1 MALWLLL
8 LSENITINMANS
20 IMIISGLSGGLSVV
34 LGAFAAHGLKKKLS
48 PERLATFRTG
58 VDYQF
63 YHTFA
68 LALVGVSSIV
78 QNEEQSSYLTW
89 AAICFGIGIIFFS
102 GSLYLLALTEKKIFG
117 PITPLGG
124 LFFILGWV
132 LFVLH
137 WVE

>member
-1 MALWLLL
+1 
-8 LSENITINMANS
+8 
-20 IMIISGLSGGLSVV
+20 MIISGLSGGLSVI

-48 PERLATFRTG
+48 PERLTTFKTG

-68 LALVGVSSIV
+68 LAFVGLSSIV
-78 QNEEQSSYLTW
+78 QNAEASSYLTW

-132 LFVLH
+132 FFILH
-137 WVE
+137 WMA